1 MLNGW
6 RTKKS
11 MMLLEN
17 YRTEWTQRERDEIKK
32 MKRERISI
40 RHYGRRVSLCLP
52 SQTGIEKSEGGEA
65 WPKENRKLRS
75 SISISTRDEG
85 AKVVRRDGVR
95 MENNDSMPD
104 ICRRGRDKINSPL
117 NPLWKKS
124 HRLPGINIRGEKKRK
139 KEKKCDP
146 SNWMLVALCQRTR
159 TGNVI
164 FSHPVRLDKECPSK
178 NREVYLAHPF
188 FEFLWNSST
197 WLRYSIKMI
206 IFYLYIAH
214 LNSYL
219 NSFQKNFHSN
229 SSFTSF
235 FFLLVN
241 TTSSKETRR
250 FPIKQLVYILRI
262 AIESGNTRS

>member
-1 MLNGW
+1 MVGACPSVCLRRQG
-6 RTKKS
+6 S
-11 MMLLEN
+11 
-17 YRTEWTQRERDEIKK
+17 
-32 MKRERISI
+32 KR
-40 RHYGRRVSLCLP
+40 V
-52 SQTGIEKSEGGEA
+52 KGGEA

-124 HRLPGINIRGEKKRK
+124 HRLPGI
-139 KEKKCDP
+139 
-146 SNWMLVALCQRTR
+146 
-159 TGNVI
+159 
-164 FSHPVRLDKECPSK
+164 
-178 NREVYLAHPF
+178 
-188 FEFLWNSST
+188 
-197 WLRYSIKMI
+197 KMI

>member
-1 MLNGW
+1 MVGACPSVCLRRQG
-6 RTKKS
+6 S
-11 MMLLEN
+11 
-17 YRTEWTQRERDEIKK
+17 
-32 MKRERISI
+32 KR
-40 RHYGRRVSLCLP
+40 V
-52 SQTGIEKSEGGEA
+52 KGGEA

-262 AIESGNTRS
+262 AIKSGNTRS

>member
-1 MLNGW
+1 MVGACPSVCLRRQG
-6 RTKKS
+6 S
-11 MMLLEN
+11 
-17 YRTEWTQRERDEIKK
+17 
-32 MKRERISI
+32 KR
-40 RHYGRRVSLCLP
+40 V
-52 SQTGIEKSEGGEA
+52 KGGEA

-146 SNWMLVALCQRTR
+146 SNWMLVALCQKTR

-164 FSHPVRLDKECPSK
+164 FSRPVGQRMSLEESRGLSGPS
-178 NREVYLAHPF
+178 V
-188 FEFLWNSST
+188 
-197 WLRYSIKMI
+197 LRVPLKLIHLITLYSFKMI
-206 IFYLYIAH
+206 IF
-214 LNSYL
+214 
-219 NSFQKNFHSN
+219 
-229 SSFTSF
+229 
-235 FFLLVN
+235 
-241 TTSSKETRR
+241 
-250 FPIKQLVYILRI
+250 VY
-262 AIESGNTRS
+262 T

>member
-1 MLNGW
+1 MADEKEHDASRKLQN
-6 RTKKS
+6 RVDTKR
-11 MMLLEN
+11 E
-17 YRTEWTQRERDEIKK
+17 RERDEIKK

-117 NPLWKKS
+117 NPPVEKKS
-124 HRLPGINIRGEKKRK
+124 SIARHKYSGEKKKRK

-146 SNWMLVALCQRTR
+146 SNWMLVALCQKTR

-164 FSHPVRLDKECPSK
+164 FSRPVGQRMSLEESRGPS
-178 NREVYLAHPF
+178 V
-188 FEFLWNSST
+188 
-197 WLRYSIKMI
+197 LRVPLKLIHVI
-206 IFYLYIAH
+206 TL
-214 LNSYL
+214 
-219 NSFQKNFHSN
+219 
-229 SSFTSF
+229 
-235 FFLLVN
+235 
-241 TTSSKETRR
+241 
-250 FPIKQLVYILRI
+250 
-262 AIESGNTRS
+262 

>member
-1 MLNGW
+1 MADEKEHDASRKLQN
-6 RTKKS
+6 RVDTKR
-11 MMLLEN
+11 E
-17 YRTEWTQRERDEIKK
+17 RERDEIKK

-117 NPLWKKS
+117 NPPVEKKS
-124 HRLPGINIRGEKKRK
+124 SIARHKYSGEKKRK

-146 SNWMLVALCQRTR
+146 SNWMLVALCQKTR

-164 FSHPVRLDKECPSK
+164 FSRPVGQRMSLEESRGLSGPS
-178 NREVYLAHPF
+178 V
-188 FEFLWNSST
+188 
-197 WLRYSIKMI
+197 LRVPLKLI
-206 IFYLYIAH
+206 H
-214 LNSYL
+214 LITL
-219 NSFQKNFHSN
+219 
-229 SSFTSF
+229 
-235 FFLLVN
+235 
-241 TTSSKETRR
+241 
-250 FPIKQLVYILRI
+250 
-262 AIESGNTRS
+262 

>member
-124 HRLPGINIRGEKKRK
+124 HRLPGINIREKKKGRRK
-139 KEKKCDP
+139 K
-146 SNWMLVALCQRTR
+146 
-159 TGNVI
+159 NVI
-164 FSHPVRLDKECPSK
+164 RQTGCWSPCVKRQGQETWYFHVRLDKECPSK

>member
-1 MLNGW
+1 MADEKEHDASRKLQN
-6 RTKKS
+6 RVDTKR
-11 MMLLEN
+11 E
-17 YRTEWTQRERDEIKK
+17 RERDEIKK

-124 HRLPGINIRGEKKRK
+124 HRLPGINIREKKKKRK

-146 SNWMLVALCQRTR
+146 SNWMLVALCQKTR

-164 FSHPVRLDKECPSK
+164 FSRPVGQRMSLEESRGLSGPS
-178 NREVYLAHPF
+178 V
-188 FEFLWNSST
+188 
-197 WLRYSIKMI
+197 LRVPLKLI
-206 IFYLYIAH
+206 H
-214 LNSYL
+214 LITL
-219 NSFQKNFHSN
+219 
-229 SSFTSF
+229 
-235 FFLLVN
+235 
-241 TTSSKETRR
+241 
-250 FPIKQLVYILRI
+250 
-262 AIESGNTRS
+262 